1 MRVVVYAEDVDIS
14 DEDIDKSDI
23 ILDIDE
29 DQKGFTIKRHTNLA
43 PNFRLYPSCR
53 YPKRHMS
60 ELKHIILSGGL
71 KNV

>member
-1 MRVVVYAEDVDIS
+1 MRIVVYAENVELS

-29 DQKGFTIKRHTNLA
+29 DRKGFTIKRHTNLA
-43 PNFRLYPSCR
+43 PHFRLFPTCR

-60 ELKHIILSGGL
+60 ELKHIILSGG
-71 KNV
+71 KQNV